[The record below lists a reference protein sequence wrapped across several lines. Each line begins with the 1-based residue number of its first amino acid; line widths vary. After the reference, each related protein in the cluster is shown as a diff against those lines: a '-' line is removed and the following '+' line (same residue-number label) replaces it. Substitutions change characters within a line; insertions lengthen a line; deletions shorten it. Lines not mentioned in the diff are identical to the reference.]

1 MLYVSVLAVAF
12 VVIAFAVI
20 FQLFYRY
27 QFVANANG
35 VWSVDRVT
43 HATRQLVMTEPPKV
57 QRVAACARVSHTQ
70 VSHTQVSQP
79 QVSRPQVS
87 QQRSAPPTVLH
98 PHNKSRSISTSTSTS
113 TSLH

>member
-1 MLYVSVLAVAF
+1 MRPMLYVSVLAVAF

-57 QRVAACARVSHTQ
+57 QRVSACAR

>member
-1 MLYVSVLAVAF
+1 MRPMLYVSVLAVAF

-43 HATRQLVMTEPPKV
+43 HATRQLVMTGPPKV
-57 QRVAACARVSHTQ
+57 QRVAACARVSQ
-70 VSHTQVSQP
+70 PRVSH
-79 QVSRPQVS
+79 PQVS

-98 PHNKSRSISTSTSTS
+98 PHSKSRSVST
-113 TSLH
+113 

>member
-70 VSHTQVSQP
+70 VSQP